1 MIELK
6 IFKNLPEAIAF
17 CQKLGDYMNADISKS
32 LNRAAF
38 GLRTDAKRQ
47 IVARRGVKG
56 SNVDTK
62 KWGIVKATP
71 QKLMSGTVIKGRRI
85 GFDELK
91 LKVNKTRRKK
101 GVQKGAGITVPIS
114 GKQVRFRHA
123 FSDDIYSDTV
133 KVWNRVLPNSKNN
146 RKKAR
151 RPMPDYY
158 TNRKGEEKRLK
169 GRFPVANLATV
180 SIPQM
185 ADDDDIVEEV
195 ASGAHDRFLKQ
206 LDHLVDQRVKGF
218 NK

>member
-1 MIELK
+1 MTPLK
-6 IFKNLPEAIAF
+6 IFSNLPEAMTF
-17 CQKLGDYMNADISKS
+17 CQKLGDYMNTDISKS

-47 IVARRGVKG
+47 VVARRGVKG
-56 SNVDTK
+56 SKIDVKN
-62 KWGIVKATP
+62 WGILKSTP
-71 QKLMSGTVIKGRRI
+71 QNLTSGTIIKGGRI

-91 LKVNKTRRKK
+91 HKVNKTRKKK
-101 GVQKGAGITVPIS
+101 GAQKGAGITVPIN
-114 GKQVRFRHA
+114 GKQIRFRHA
-123 FSDDIYSDTV
+123 FSDDIYSDAV
-133 KVWNRVLPNSKNN
+133 KVWNRVLPNSKSN
-146 RKKAR
+146 RKKTR

-158 TNRKGEEKRLK
+158 TNKKGEEKRLR
-169 GRFPVANLATV
+169 GRFPVASLATV